1 MRAHDRSGTGCDHCY
16 HNYHFG
22 GDMIKRWFVL
32 GSLIGSSLL
41 TGCGGKTATLPEPE
55 SPPMETREVASASAV
70 YSQFQYAGET
80 LETVQVG
87 AAEYQNPILA
97 GYYPDPSV
105 LRVGGDFYLV
115 NSSFTHFP
123 GLPIFH
129 STDLVNWTQIGNA
142 VNKPGQFDFN
152 GLSVSRG
159 IFAPDISFH
168 NGLFYLM
175 STCVDCGG
183 NFIMTAEHPSGPWSE
198 PTWFDFEGIDPSIY
212 WEGDKAYVLNNGA
225 PNEPARYEGHRA
237 IWIQELDWRALE
249 MVGPRKVLVN
259 GGLDITQKPIWIE
272 GPHIIKK
279 DGFYFLTA
287 AEGGTR
293 DQHSQTIFRSKNL
306 WGPSTPGK
314 QTPILTQ
321 RDLDPSRPD
330 PVTSAG
336 HAKFVQLPNGDWW
349 GTFLATRPYGP
360 DEYNIGR
367 ETFLLPI
374 TWEKGWPTFLKPGEP
389 IPYVQQKPKL
399 PVGQKPEVPT
409 TGNFDY
415 LEAFNQPLGPQWV
428 GIRNPSEPFYNI
440 EGGQLTLS
448 CQNGLGDLDHN
459 PAFIARRLQHHVAT
473 ISTEMDFMPTA
484 DGDRAG
490 MAAVQNDRSWA
501 FIGVEQDKGASY
513 LVATV
518 RDNSDVDM
526 VLAKA
531 PIRSTQDLK
540 LTLRFNGAEMAYEV
554 EQNGKVKLKLEGQNA
569 RILSTKVAEGFVGTI
584 VGPYCESQGL
594 STPTAL
600 N

>member
-1 MRAHDRSGTGCDHCY
+1 
-16 HNYHFG
+16 
-22 GDMIKRWFVL
+22 MIKRWFVL
-32 GSLIGSSLL
+32 GSLIGASLF
-41 TGCGGKTATLPEPE
+41 TGCGGKTATLPEPD
-55 SPPMETREVASASAV
+55 SPPMETPKAAKATAV
-70 YSQFQYAGET
+70 YAQLQYAGKT
-80 LETVQVG
+80 LETVHVG
-87 AAEYQNPILA
+87 AGEYQNPILA

-105 LRVGGDFYLV
+105 LRVADDFYLV

-129 STDLVNWTQIGNA
+129 STDLVNWVQIGNA
-142 VNKPGQFDFN
+142 INKPGPFDFD

-168 NGLFYLM
+168 NGSFYLM

-183 NFIMTAEHPSGPWSE
+183 NFVMTASHPSGPWSE

-212 WEGDKAYVLNNGA
+212 WEGDKAYVVNNGA

-259 GGLDITQKPIWIE
+259 GGLDIAQKPIWIE
-272 GPHIIKK
+272 GPHIFKK
-279 DGFYFLTA
+279 DGFYYLTA

-306 WGPSTPGK
+306 WGPFAPGQK
-314 QTPILTQ
+314 NPILTQ
-321 RDLDPSRPD
+321 RDLNPTRPN

-374 TWEKGWPTFLKPGEP
+374 NWKNGWPTFLQPGAP

-399 PVGQKPEVPT
+399 TVGQKPQVPT

-415 LEAFNQPLGPQWV
+415 LETFNQPLGPQWV
-428 GIRNPSEPFYNI
+428 GIRIPTDPFYNI

-448 CQNGLGDLDHN
+448 CQNGLGQLDQN
-459 PAFIARRLQHHVAT
+459 PAFIARRLQHHVAA
-473 ISTEMDFMPTA
+473 ISTDMDFMPTA

-490 MAAVQNDRSWA
+490 LAAVQNDRSWT

-513 LVATV
+513 LVVTV
-518 RDNSDVDM
+518 RDNSDVDL

-531 PIRSTQDLK
+531 PIRSTQGLK

-569 RILSTKVAEGFVGTI
+569 RILSTKKAGGFVGTI
-584 VGPYCESQGL
+584 VGPYCESRGL
-594 STPTAL
+594 AL
-600 N
+600 PENLN